1 MTPSERTVRVLLR
14 LLSSPFRY
22 TKKDLAEYFGY
33 SIKDNI
39 NRDLQAIRNAGLKV
53 VQDRPHYRCAIEPDR
68 EFKELR
74 HLQALSDA
82 DRAQIKHALRTSSA
96 RDALYLSKKLDT
108 LYDFQQLGL
117 RALRRPVL
125 DRLGHLEAAKKQK
138 QRVILEQYR
147 SNSNEVKDRQVEPFH
162 VDPELDTLQAYDIDS
177 QDSRHFKLSR
187 IERVR
192 PTDIPWD
199 YEKRHVLKYTDVFR
213 IADNEQIMVHLKLNV
228 QAYNDLIETYPKAQ
242 SKTMSGDQPNTYDFQ
257 SKVNAG
263 FLGLMNF
270 VMANVDHIEIIR
282 PDSLKKKLL
291 EKIEVIYKKASPF
304 TEE

>member
-1 MTPSERTVRVLLR
+1 MTPSERTVKVLLR
-14 LLSSPFRY
+14 ILSAPFTY
-22 TKKDLAEYFGY
+22 TKKDLAQYFGY
-33 SIKDNI
+33 RVKDNI

-74 HLQALSDA
+74 HLQALSDE
-82 DRAQIKHALRTSSA
+82 DRAQIKHALRISSS
-96 RDALYLSKKLDT
+96 RDAHYLGQKLDT

-125 DRLGHLEAAKKQK
+125 DRLGHLEVAKKQK
-138 QRVILEQYR
+138 RRVILEQYR
-147 SNSNEVKDRQVEPFH
+147 SNSNEVRDRQVEPFH
-162 VDPELDTLQAYDIDS
+162 IDPELDTLQAYDINS

-192 PTDIPWD
+192 PTEWPWE

-228 QAYNDLIETYPKAQ
+228 QAYNDLVETYPKAQ
-242 SKTMSGDQPNTYDFQ
+242 SETMSGDAPNTYDFQ
-257 SKVNAG
+257 AKVNVG

-270 VMANVDHIEIIR
+270 VMANAMHIEVVS
-282 PDSLKKKLL
+282 PPLLKESVRAKAKEIL
-291 EKIEVIYKKASPF
+291 EKMI
-304 TEE
+304 